1 MKLVLMQAHHIPLT
15 INILKY
21 TKLDKQIGRSVSMY
35 AENFFPSLL
44 TLRRM
49 NTEQPF
55 TPISDSEQTS
65 RGRSREV
72 PIKGGAG

>member
-21 TKLDKQIGRSVSMY
+21 TKLDEHIGRSVSMY
-35 AENFFPSLL
+35 AEIFFPSLL

-49 NTEQPF
+49 SKAIIHERVKIAKMYYLTHASLDQKTF
-55 TPISDSEQTS
+55 FSE
-65 RGRSREV
+65 
-72 PIKGGAG
+72 